1 MWLLTTACAAVAT
14 STALLASTVP
24 LVQLQHP
31 RLLCQLAAAATST
44 LAPMQEHLWVLAPV
58 QEHLWALVAAQA
70 QAWVLAA

>member
-44 LAPMQEHLWVLAPV
+44 LAPV
-58 QEHLWALVAAQA
+58 QEHLWALAAAQA